1 MHNKG
6 LAEELPPLTPHEA
19 IIESN
24 RCLYCYDA
32 PCTHACPTHI
42 DIPRFIRHLLV
53 KDVDS
58 ALGVI
63 REASIL
69 PSVCGRVCPQES
81 QCESQCVIAKKMDA
95 VAIGRR

>member
-42 DIPRFIRHLLV
+42 DIPRFIKKISTGNV
-53 KDVDS
+53 TGCPSSSSGETAVPS
-58 ALGVI
+58 A
-63 REASIL
+63 
-69 PSVCGRVCPQES
+69 
-81 QCESQCVIAKKMDA
+81 
-95 VAIGRR
+95 GRRTVPVTSQAPSRWM